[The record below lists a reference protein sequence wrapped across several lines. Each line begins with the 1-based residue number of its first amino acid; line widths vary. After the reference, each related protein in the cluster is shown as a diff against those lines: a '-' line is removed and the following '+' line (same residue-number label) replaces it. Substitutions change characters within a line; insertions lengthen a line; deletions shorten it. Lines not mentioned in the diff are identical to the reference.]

1 MTAKVRN
8 PKIQLSF
15 IVDGFSF
22 LILISLYSYCFVCN
36 LMSVESETEQI
47 IMKNKLQNNDEL

>member
-15 IVDGFSF
+15 IVEFSF